1 MSVLANTYHYSGRG
15 IGPAIGARQHFGH
28 ARTAKLECKFQ
39 VNFASKYRLA
49 GRGRMEISEWRTRI
63 DELDEQI
70 VQLLSER
77 ASAAVAIGKLKAAK
91 GAPIYEPQREQ
102 AVFEHVRR
110 VNPGPLSGAQVQ
122 DVYERLMDVMRAL
135 QRPQ

>member
-1 MSVLANTYHYSGRG
+1 
-15 IGPAIGARQHFGH
+15 
-28 ARTAKLECKFQ
+28 
-39 VNFASKYRLA
+39 
-49 GRGRMEISEWRTRI
+49 MEISDWRNKI

-77 ASAAVAIGKLKAAK
+77 AAAAVAIGKLKAAK
-91 GAPIYEPQREQ
+91 SAPIYEPQREQ
-102 AVFEHVRR
+102 TVFEHVRR

-135 QRPQ
+135 QRQQ